1 MTKNTRFCI
10 LIITIKRNGGFDLHS
25 KVKYILDI
33 GSSALRLLAV
43 TRFAGRQRIVAED
56 SVLYDGYM
64 DGEFL
69 SADDLGNDL
78 KELVDNMVQKMRK
91 PISSI
96 IVGVPSEFC
105 ICVCK
110 RISRKYVDSHKITE
124 NDLKNLYQANAN
136 FGASEEYSLIS
147 YSPMQCIMNDDFKTL
162 APVGKKT
169 TSLVL
174 DASYILAK
182 NSFINLMKEKFQAI
196 NIQNLEFVCSALG
209 QAMECVPERNNNK
222 PIAIVDV
229 GHISTSVCV
238 YKGEGLALL
247 TSFAMG
253 GGHISSDLMQVLGLN
268 FKSSELVK
276 RKVILTIES
285 KKNEYYEVCH
295 KGNLIKAPINITN
308 QVVKSRIEIIAK
320 IIKNVLSIDE
330 IFDDIDIYLTGD
342 GVSNFKGV
350 KNIIKDVT
358 GLNVYE
364 YRIPFN
370 NSFDKFQTSKI
381 GLASLAEKLV

>member
-1 MTKNTRFCI
+1 LLN
-10 LIITIKRNGGFDLHS
+10 

-43 TRFAGRQRIVAED
+43 SKFAGKQRIVAED

-69 SADDLGNDL
+69 NVEELDNDL
-78 KELVDNMVQKMRK
+78 TTIFDGMARKMK
-91 PISSI
+91 KTISSV

-105 ICVCK
+105 VCVCK
-110 RISRKYVDSHKITE
+110 RISRKYVGLHKVTD
-124 NDLKNLYQANAN
+124 NDLRNLYQNNAN
-136 FGASEEYSLIS
+136 FGNSEEYSLIS
-147 YSPMQCIMNDDFKTL
+147 FSPMQCVLDGDFKTL

-174 DASYILAK
+174 DVSYILAK
-182 NSFINLMKEKFQAI
+182 NSFINLIKEKLDKLKI
-196 NIQNLEFVCSALG
+196 TNIEFVSTALG
-209 QAMECVPERNNNK
+209 QAMACVPEKDDKK

-268 FKSSELVK
+268 FKSAELVK
-276 RKVILTIES
+276 RKVILTVES
-285 KKNEYYEVCH
+285 KKNEHYEVCY
-295 KGNLIKAPINITN
+295 KGNLIKAPINMTN

-320 IIKNVLSIDE
+320 VIKDILSIDE
-330 IFDDIDIYLTGD
+330 VFSGVDIYLTGD
-342 GVSNFKGV
+342 GITNFKGV

-358 GLNVYE
+358 GQNVYE
-364 YRIPFN
+364 FCIPFN
-370 NSFDKFQTSKI
+370 NSHDKHQTSKI
-381 GLASLAEKLV
+381 GLITLTEIMV